1 MSSEEKVVRSV
12 KGVRVLAFIGPVVIW
27 FALIALSEVSKYI
40 SVFLY
45 LILAAY
51 LVRSA
56 IGISSTSAV
65 CDTDDEIRVKLGSRK
80 TP

>member
-1 MSSEEKVVRSV
+1 MSNEAKVVRSV

-27 FALIALSEVSKYI
+27 FVLIAFSEGSKYI
-40 SVFLY
+40 NMLLY

-51 LVRSA
+51 LARSA
-56 IGISSTSAV
+56 VGIGATSAV
-65 CDTDDEIRVKLGSRK
+65 CDTDDEIRAKLGASK